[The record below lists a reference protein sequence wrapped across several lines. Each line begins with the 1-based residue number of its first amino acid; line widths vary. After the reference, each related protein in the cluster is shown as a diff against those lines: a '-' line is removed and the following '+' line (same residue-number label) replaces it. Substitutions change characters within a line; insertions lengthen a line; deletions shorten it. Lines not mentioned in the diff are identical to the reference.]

1 MSDRE
6 SKNPRPMPICS
17 AKKVSIRLRIVSNLV
32 NHFLYNELYKY
43 QKLCVSAIWYWLFQF
58 LLNIAKPNLSL
69 MSVEQGYGRI
79 MMLRK
84 WFTDFKHCYI
94 YKKLICQSRFID
106 CFMKQKQVTS
116 SPFWMIDCVDVK
128 ELPIFQ
134 CSNLIKYFGSTRFGN
149 GGVLPSW
156 IDTGIWSMPNER
168 YTYRGLRTDLGK
180 ILSVWPFENSTTHCA
195 FGP

>member
-1 MSDRE
+1 MENGSDSKLISDNGVWWMSDRE

-94 YKKLICQSRFID
+94 
-106 CFMKQKQVTS
+106 QKVN
-116 SPFWMIDCVDVK
+116 
-128 ELPIFQ
+128 LPIQIYWLFYETKTSYVKPFLNDRLRRRKRA
-134 CSNLIKYFGSTRFGN
+134 SNIPVF
-149 GGVLPSW
+149 
-156 IDTGIWSMPNER
+156 
-168 YTYRGLRTDLGK
+168 
-180 ILSVWPFENSTTHCA
+180 
-195 FGP
+195 